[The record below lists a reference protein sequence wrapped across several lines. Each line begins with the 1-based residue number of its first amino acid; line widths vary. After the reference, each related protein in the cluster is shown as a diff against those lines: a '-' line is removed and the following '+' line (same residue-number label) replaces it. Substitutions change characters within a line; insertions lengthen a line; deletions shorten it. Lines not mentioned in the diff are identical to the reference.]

1 MAKDVKQGD
10 INNLYDIDENMR
22 IVDSKEKRYLSI
34 DEILAQYPDLFKERR
49 TVAFDKSLL
58 TDSLHAVQG
67 QQDNVDVIV
76 EETTRWL
83 RKARKKKPLV
93 LMFAGTSGT
102 GKTFT
107 AKCIE
112 SSLLQSGF
120 KFVRLNMNEYHSE
133 TGIHKLLGSEQGFVD
148 SDKDAPLFAAHRA
161 TEGKL
166 IILFD
171 EIEKAHPSLFTT
183 IMSLMDEGVMA
194 NGKGE
199 NFNFKQSI
207 IIFTTNLAQDQLISQ
222 KKRFIEQKVAITDR
236 KFQEATKLILK
247 NAGLPSEV
255 CGRVTWLLVYN
266 TLNSTI
272 TARIALEKIRE
283 IGREYDV
290 TINRVPQCYLE
301 EIATKCKETSEGA
314 RPIETEVRNKFES
327 LFQEVYERE
336 IIDPRKMYDISE
348 EFKIVLS
355 QNDTFLKPEEISIIE
370 IKTEKFDKEQL
381 ITGLKAVRGQ
391 QDNIEIIAREVEIW
405 IKDVIKDTPL
415 VFMLAGT
422 SGTGKT
428 FTAEIIN
435 ASLKGYKMVKLNMN
449 EYHSEADSWKLLGSS
464 SGYVG
469 SDKDSPIFAARRE
482 TSKLLIL
489 FDEIEK
495 AHPSLFTTIMTLME
509 KGEMG
514 NGHGEVFD
522 FKQSIIVFTTNLAMN
537 ELLRMKRQAILDG
550 IEPSSQKFQD
560 AAKGILKSA
569 GLKDEISGRLN
580 WLLVYNTLNATQVAQ
595 IAMSKIRSLG
605 AKYGITVNDVDMSF
619 LQEVASQCANNNEGA
634 RPINRIVTSIFKP
647 VFQNAYELSS
657 CRSGVLYDINDQMH
671 LVPTNE
677 TLLIP
682 IDNYSIDIIDSND
695 NVAND
700 KESVT
705 IQLPSTLFFK
715 SGYSYDSFR
724 QAMGLIKL
732 DNGSTG
738 TGSGFLISPDG
749 YIITCAHC
757 AEANLITFVRDDN
770 KMEYKAVVVYYN
782 RRIDIAILKIDV
794 KDVPYLLITDSM
806 RPLKVGTEIIILG
819 YPSGTDISENVSA
832 FEGKISNV
840 NKERKS
846 YITDAVAAPG
856 SSGGA
861 LISKKDGEVYGILQ
875 GGFKETLGIDV
886 NTSIDIRVLFE
897 QNDISVDFY

>member
-1 MAKDVKQGD
+1 MAKDIKQD
-10 INNLYDIDENMR
+10 TNNLYDIDENMR
-22 IVDSKEKRYLSI
+22 IVDSKDHHYLSI
-34 DEILAQYPDLFKERR
+34 DEVVAQYSDLFVEKR
-49 TVAFDKSLL
+49 TISFDKSFLVE
-58 TDSLHAVQG
+58 SLQSVQG
-67 QQDNVDVIV
+67 QQDNIEVIV
-76 EETTRWL
+76 SETNRWL
-83 RKARKKKPLV
+83 RKAKKKKPLV
-93 LMFAGTSGT
+93 FMFAGTSGT
-102 GKTFT
+102 GKTLT
-107 AKCIE
+107 AKCIQ
-112 SSLLQSGF
+112 SSLLQDGF

-161 TEGKL
+161 SEGKL

-183 IMSLMDEGVMA
+183 IMSLMDEGIMA

-199 NFNFKQSI
+199 NFNFKRSI

-222 KKRFIEQKVAITDR
+222 KKRFVEQKIAITDR
-236 KFQEATKLILK
+236 TFQEATKQILK

-255 CGRVTWLLVYN
+255 CGRVNWLLVYN
-266 TLNSTI
+266 TLNSTT
-272 TARIALEKIRE
+272 TARITIEKIRE
-283 IGREYDV
+283 LGREYDII
-290 TINRVPQCYLE
+290 INRVPQHYLE
-301 EIATKCKETSEGA
+301 EIATKCKETSEGT

-327 LFQEVYERE
+327 LFQEIYENE
-336 IIDPRKMYDISE
+336 IIVSGKMYDINEEYLIVPSE
-348 EFKIVLS
+348 T
-355 QNDTFLKPEEISIIE
+355 DTLMNIDEISIID
-370 IKTEKFDKEQL
+370 IKTERFDKEQL
-381 ITGLKAVRGQ
+381 ISGLKAVRGQ
-391 QDNIEIIAREVEIW
+391 QDNIEIIAREVETW
-405 IKDVIKDTPL
+405 IKDVIKEAPL
-415 VFMLAGT
+415 VFMFAGT

-435 ASLKGYKMVKLNMN
+435 DSLKGYKMVKLNMN

-482 TSKLLIL
+482 TTKLLIL

-514 NGHGEVFD
+514 NGHGEIFD
-522 FKQSIIVFTTNLAMN
+522 FKQSIIIFTTNLAMN
-537 ELLRMKRQAILDG
+537 DLLRMKRQSISDG
-550 IEPSSQKFQD
+550 IDPSSQKFQD
-560 AAKGILKSA
+560 AAKAILKSA

-580 WLLVYNTLNATQVAQ
+580 WLLVYNTLNASQVAQ
-595 IAMSKIRSLG
+595 IAVNKIRSLG
-605 AKYGITVNDVDMSF
+605 AKYGIAVNKVDKSF
-619 LQEVASQCANNNEGA
+619 LQDVADQCANNNEGA
-634 RPINRIVTSIFKP
+634 RPVNRMVTSRLKP
-647 VFQNAYELSS
+647 VFQEAYELGSF
-657 CRSGVLYDINDQMH
+657 RPGVLYDINDQMH

-682 IDNYSIDIIDSND
+682 IDNFSIDIIDSND

-738 TGSGFLISPDG
+738 TGSGLIISPDG

-757 AEANLITFVRDDN
+757 VEASTITFFRDDN
-770 KMEYKAVVVYYN
+770 KIEYEASVVYAN
-782 RRIDIAILKIDV
+782 HKIDIAILKINVTDA
-794 KDVPYLLITDSM
+794 PYLLITDSL
-806 RPLKVGTEIIILG
+806 RPLKVGTDIILLG
-819 YPSGTDISENVSA
+819 YPSGTDISMDVSA
-832 FEGKISNV
+832 FEGKITNV
-840 NKERKS
+840 NKEQKS
-846 YITDAVAAPG
+846 YITDVVAAPG

-861 LISKKDGEVYGILQ
+861 LISKNSGVVHGILQ
-875 GGFKETLGIDV
+875 GGYKETLGVDV
-886 NTSIDIRVLFE
+886 STCVDIRILFE
-897 QNDISVDFY
+897 QKDIIIDFS